1 MNLVKLIELPYFD
14 DDSGGLVVMESQSN
28 NIPFEIKRV
37 FNVSSPKNSIRGK
50 HAHRECTQLLVCNN
64 GSVEVVC
71 DNGIEVCQYTLD
83 KPSLGLLISPGIWTQ
98 QKYIEENTILTVL
111 CNQTYFESDY
121 IREYKEFLEFVSNKE
136 K

>member
-1 MNLVKLIELPYFD
+1 MELVRLIQFPLIAED
-14 DDSGGLVVMESQSN
+14 NGGLVVFEESISG
-28 NIPFEIKRV
+28 IPFSIKRV
-37 FNVSSPKNSIRGK
+37 FNVSSPKNSIRGM

-83 KPSLGLLISPGIWTQ
+83 KPSLGLLISPGIWAQ

-111 CNQTYFESDY
+111 CNQTYSESDY

>member
-83 KPSLGLLISPGIWTQ
+83 KPSLGLLISPGIWAQ

-111 CNQTYFESDY
+111 CNQTYSESDY

>member
-1 MNLVKLIELPYFD
+1 MNLVKLIELQYFD
-14 DDSGGLVVMESQSN
+14 DDSGGIVVMESQSN

-83 KPSLGLLISPGIWTQ
+83 KPSLGLLISPGIWAQ

-111 CNQTYFESDY
+111 CNQTYSESDY

>member
-83 KPSLGLLISPGIWTQ
+83 KPSLGLLISPGIWAQ

-111 CNQTYFESDY
+111 CNQTYSESDY
-121 IREYKEFLEFVSNKE
+121 IREYKEFLEFVSNKG

>member
-83 KPSLGLLISPGIWTQ
+83 KPSLGLLISPGIWAQ

-121 IREYKEFLEFVSNKE
+121 IRDYNEFLEFVSNKE

>member
-71 DNGIEVCQYTLD
+71 DSGIEVCQYTLD
-83 KPSLGLLISPGIWTQ
+83 KPSLGLLISPGIWAQ

-111 CNQTYFESDY
+111 CNQTYSESDY

>member
-14 DDSGGLVVMESQSN
+14 DDSGGIVVMESQSN

-83 KPSLGLLISPGIWTQ
+83 KPSLGLLISPGIWAQ

-111 CNQTYFESDY
+111 CNQTYSESDY

>member
-1 MNLVKLIELPYFD
+1 M
-14 DDSGGLVVMESQSN
+14 
-28 NIPFEIKRV
+28 
-37 FNVSSPKNSIRGK
+37 

-83 KPSLGLLISPGIWTQ
+83 KPSLGLLISPGIWAQ

-111 CNQTYFESDY
+111 CNQTYSESDY